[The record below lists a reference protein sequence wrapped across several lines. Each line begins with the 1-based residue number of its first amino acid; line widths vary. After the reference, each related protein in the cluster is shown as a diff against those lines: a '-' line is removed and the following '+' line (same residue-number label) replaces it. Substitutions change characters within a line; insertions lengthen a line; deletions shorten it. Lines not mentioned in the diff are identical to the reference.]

1 MQHKL
6 LEDLE
11 SAIEQGEEFSI
22 STRRRE
28 SVLDGSA
35 VARDAVY
42 ELNFRSSSGAMQA
55 TPLAKC
61 SHLKLSSERQH

>member
-35 VARDAVY
+35 VARDAIY
-42 ELNFRSSSGAMQA
+42 ELKFRSPSGAVQA
-55 TPLAKC
+55 TPPAKC
-61 SHLKLSSERQH
+61 SHFKLFKDLQH